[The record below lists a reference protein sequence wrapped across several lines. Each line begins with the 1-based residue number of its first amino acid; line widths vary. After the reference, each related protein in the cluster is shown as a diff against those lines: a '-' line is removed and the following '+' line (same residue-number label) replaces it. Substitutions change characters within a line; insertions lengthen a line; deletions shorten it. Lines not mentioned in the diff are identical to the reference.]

1 MAQPGAVALWPARWR
16 RAGAF
21 VIDVAILWDVTCCIA
36 FFDFGSL
43 SAAPLVGR
51 AIGFA
56 IGAAYFGI
64 LCSRLGGGATI
75 GMRLLGLRVVS
86 ARGGRPR
93 LWVSFGRAAL
103 IVAPIIL
110 YGAPFAF
117 HGNMVL
123 ASIVAVP
130 VNMLT
135 FGLGF
140 AQVCLLLFCR
150 RTGRLAHDIP
160 FQTAV
165 VRVGAEAAD
174 LAPAGPA
181 GRLAAWILAASG
193 VAAVGLSIVEP
204 VLLARDIQRLR
215 PPAEAVRALPEVV
228 RVRVI
233 DEAEA
238 WASVAGPW
246 RKEYGLEINAR
257 LRRWPKDPQAEI
269 DRIGAAAATTYRLS
283 PGQIVRIQLYQ
294 EAETGFSVIWKS
306 WMDYYEPPCP
316 PPRGQGSRPA
326 PADLAGKTATVDA
339 RA

>member
-1 MAQPGAVALWPARWR
+1 MEVSGRGGMAQPAAVALWQARWR

-51 AIGFA
+51 VIGFA

-64 LCSRLGGGATI
+64 FCSRLGGGATI

-110 YGAPFAF
+110 YGAPFSF

-123 ASIVAVP
+123 ASIVALP

-160 FQTAV
+160 F
-165 VRVGAEAAD
+165 R
-174 LAPAGPA
+174 P
-181 GRLAAWILAASG
+181 
-193 VAAVGLSIVEP
+193 LS
-204 VLLARDIQRLR
+204 
-215 PPAEAVRALPEVV
+215 
-228 RVRVI
+228 
-233 DEAEA
+233 
-238 WASVAGPW
+238 
-246 RKEYGLEINAR
+246 
-257 LRRWPKDPQAEI
+257 
-269 DRIGAAAATTYRLS
+269 
-283 PGQIVRIQLYQ
+283 
-294 EAETGFSVIWKS
+294 
-306 WMDYYEPPCP
+306 
-316 PPRGQGSRPA
+316 
-326 PADLAGKTATVDA
+326 
-339 RA
+339 